1 MNKYPEKDRLCFR
14 TAIEIRGIES
24 PGSVGTVGGLAVA
37 VDTRSE
43 LLGDTFYETVAR
55 SAVTPDV
62 ISGNDIKLYVN
73 HDPGRGTLARS
84 KYGHGSLRLRVT
96 ERGLEFETD
105 LPDTPLGKEIYEGI
119 RRGDYDAMSFAFRAD
134 GESWEENE
142 DGTYNRTI
150 NSIKE
155 LDEISILSIAPAYT
169 ATEVAMRS
177 LDAFKNSNETDDMK
191 KTTKRAKRDE
201 EELKEDELE
210 QKKKR
215 DAESEDEEPKD
226 EERTEDEE
234 PKDDEERAED
244 EEPKDDEERAE
255 GDEDEDDE
263 DEERDCDEDEDGE
276 PIEDRAMLKSYFKE
290 LRSQIA

>member
-1 MNKYPEKDRLCFR
+1 MNRYPEKDRLCFR
-14 TAIEIRGIES
+14 AAIEIRGIES
-24 PGSVGTVGGLAVA
+24 PGSAGRIGGLAIA

-43 LLGDTFYETVAR
+43 LLGETFYETISR
-55 SAVTPDV
+55 DAVNEELIKGADV
-62 ISGNDIKLYVN
+62 KLYAN

-84 KYGHGSLRLRVT
+84 KYGRGSLRLRVT

-105 LPDTPLGKEIYEGI
+105 LPDTPLGHEVYEGI

-134 GESWEENE
+134 GETWEENE

-177 LDAFKNSNETDDMK
+177 LDAFKNSNESDDMK
-191 KTTKRAKRDE
+191 KTTKRSKRDE

-215 DAESEDEEPKD
+215 AAEDEEPQ
-226 EERTEDEE
+226 EEEA
-234 PKDDEERAED
+234 RAED
-244 EEPKDDEERAE
+244 EEPKEDEETREDEDPKDDEEARAE
-255 GDEDEDDE
+255 NEDEDEDE
-263 DEERDCDEDEDGE
+263 DREDDEDEDGE
-276 PIEDRAMLKSYFKE
+276 PIEDRAILKSYFKE

>member
-14 TAIEIRGIES
+14 AAIEIRGIES
-24 PGSVGTVGGLAVA
+24 PGSVGTVRGLAIA
-37 VDTRSE
+37 VESRSE
-43 LLGDTFYETVAR
+43 LLGEAFYETVSR
-55 SAVTPDV
+55 DAVTPELINKNDV
-62 ISGNDIKLYVN
+62 RLLID
-73 HDPGRGTLARS
+73 HDPSRGTLARS
-84 KYGHGSLRLRVT
+84 KYGHGSLRLSVT
-96 ERGLEFETD
+96 DRGLEFETD

-150 NSIKE
+150 NSISE
-155 LDEISILSIAPAYT
+155 LAEISILSIAPAYQ

-226 EERTEDEE
+226 EERAEDEE

-263 DEERDCDEDEDGE
+263 DEDREDDEDEDGE

>member
-215 DAESEDEEPKD
+215 DAESEDEEPND
-226 EERTEDEE
+226 EERAEDEE

-255 GDEDEDDE
+255 GDEDEDEDE
-263 DEERDCDEDEDGE
+263 DRDGDEDEDGE
-276 PIEDRAMLKSYFKE
+276 PIEDRAMLKSYFRE